1 MATLLAHTTPA
12 AGPLF
17 PIMPGLLALRTRGHA
32 IHVRTAASLV
42 GLARDA
48 GVQAEALD
56 PRIEAVRE
64 HDHDGPAG
72 PERLRRGLAFS

>member
-1 MATLLAHTTPA
+1 MATVLARTTPA
-12 AGPLF
+12 AGHLF
-17 PIMPGLLALRTRGHA
+17 PIMPGLLALR
-32 IHVRTAASLV
+32 
-42 GLARDA
+42 ARDA